1 MDKIKEGTSLS
12 IVFADWCEMTGV
24 SPSLFCAVWE
34 LFKDKT
40 DKGGNPYIS
49 HLIQVA
55 QNVKPQFARIAKN
68 PLWLNFVIAVLM
80 LILWGIA
87 IFALGVTTSVLFHL
101 MIGV

>member
-1 MDKIKEGTSLS
+1 MINW
-12 IVFADWCEMTGV
+12 IVALLTTLMALDFFFITV
-24 SPSLFCAVWE
+24 RLTLFEIHC
-34 LFKDKT
+34 
-40 DKGGNPYIS
+40 
-49 HLIQVA
+49 
-55 QNVKPQFARIAKN
+55 ARIAKN

>member
-55 QNVKPQFARIAKN
+55 QNVKPQFARIA
-68 PLWLNFVIAVLM
+68 FCHDVIEDC
-80 LILWGIA
+80 
-87 IFALGVTTSVLFHL
+87 GVDENGL
-101 MIGV
+101 